1 MGLDMTLK
9 MQLWGGFDL
18 SDRDKQ
24 NVLLAVGLTDF
35 NVSLVEVELGTWR
48 NAIHIHRWFVNN
60 VQGGV
65 DDCEEYL
72 VTHTKLKELLRDCK
86 RVKEDNSLSMRLL
99 PVKKRV
105 LYGDSYDES
114 DELYYEEIDRTI
126 KIIEKILSKINVKDR
141 IILYESSW

>member
-86 RVKEDNSLSMRLL
+86 RVKEDNSLSTQIL
-99 PVKKRV
+99 PVKERV